1 MSQKKVVLSDNALQV
16 AQARYFNNGEDWETC
31 TYRVGKAVSEV
42 EKEKGDYANK
52 FHEMIYNMDFI
63 PGGRILRNAGRP
75 KGSMLNCYV
84 CPIQDSIEDIGQF
97 IKDSLTLWSEGGGV
111 GCNFSPL
118 RPAGTPILG
127 KGGVSSGLVS
137 FIEAADAV
145 SKTIESGGQRRAA
158 ALACVDVSHPEVMD
172 FINAKLKDGRLSH
185 FNISVVINEDFLK
198 AVEADAPWTFKFNQ
212 IEYKTVKA
220 REIWD
225 LIVTNMVHMAE
236 PGLLNGSNLY
246 KNNSYYFDPVVSTNP
261 CGEAVLEN
269 YGSCCLGSL
278 VLPNFITGTTNTN
291 WQKLEKTIKLAVRFL
306 DNVIDINKYTLKEID
321 QKAHNSRRIGLGI
334 MGLADYLFAK
344 ELRYGSKEALVEIER
359 LMRNI
364 RDIAY
369 QTSVEIAMEKGS
381 FPKFDPVYYGNASFI
396 RKLPASLRM
405 DIKSKGIRNVT
416 LLSIAPTGTI
426 SLLRECS
433 GGIEPVMF
441 KSFKRKDRVGE
452 RTYVHPKYKQL
463 LLTGN
468 KVPEWFVDMTD
479 LTPKDHFETQAV
491 IQRYVDGA
499 VSKTINMPAGTTEA
513 DLSAL
518 LLEYVHELKGCTIY
532 VDGSRYGQVYNNITE
547 EEALEYL
554 LNESVSNELSVDDVE
569 CNCQKAKDDNGEE
582 VDGCIIPS
590 TE

>member
-31 TYRVGKAVSEV
+31 TYRVGKAVAET
-42 EKEKGDYANK
+42 EKDKLDYASK

-118 RPAGTPILG
+118 RPKGTPILG

-137 FIEAADAV
+137 FIEAADSV

-158 ALACVDVSHPEVMD
+158 ALGCVDVSHPEVMD

-212 IEYKTVKA
+212 IEYKTVRA
-220 REIWD
+220 REIWE

-278 VLPNFITGTTNTN
+278 VLPNFITGSTNTN
-291 WQKLEKTIKLAVRFL
+291 WQKLERTIKLAIRFL
-306 DNVIDINKYTLKEID
+306 DNVIDVNKYTLKEID
-321 QKAHNSRRIGLGI
+321 QKAHSSRRIGLGV

-344 ELRYGSKEALVEIER
+344 ELRYGSKEALVEVER

-369 QTSVEIAMEKGS
+369 QTSVEIAMEKGA
-381 FPKFDPVYYGNASFI
+381 FPKFDPVYYGNASFV

-416 LLSIAPTGTI
+416 MLSIAPTGTI

-441 KSFKRKDRVGE
+441 KSYKRKDRVGE
-452 RTYVHPKYKQL
+452 RTYIHPKYKQL

-479 LTPKDHFETQAV
+479 LTPKDHFETQAIV
-491 IQRYVDGA
+491 QRYVDGA
-499 VSKTINMPAGTTEA
+499 VSKTINMPEGTTEE

-547 EEALEYL
+547 EEALEYI

-569 CNCQKAKDDNGEE
+569 CNCQKPVDDNGEE
-582 VDGCIIPS
+582 VDGCLIPNK
-590 TE
+590 E